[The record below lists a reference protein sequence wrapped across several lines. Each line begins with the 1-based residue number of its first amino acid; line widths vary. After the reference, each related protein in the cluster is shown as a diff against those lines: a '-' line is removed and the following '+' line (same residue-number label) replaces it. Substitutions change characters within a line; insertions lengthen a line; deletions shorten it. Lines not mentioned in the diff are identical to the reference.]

1 MPKFLGPSY
10 VLPYQV
16 DYDKLREIYERNLMT
31 YIDHLKYR
39 EMVDDPDFYFKNKNV
54 TNFNM
59 ILNVVLI
66 HLKKYT
72 RV

>member
-1 MPKFLGPSY
+1 
-10 VLPYQV
+10 
-16 DYDKLREIYERNLMT
+16 MT

-39 EMVDDPDFYFKNKNV
+39 EMVDDPDYYFKNKNV

-59 ILNVVLI
+59 ILNVVVI